1 VFTLGSKTFL
11 GAAGLALLAAIVY
24 SANTTDEVGVLLLV
38 ASSAA
43 AIVLALGVL
52 IGAGASDRYSYVGG
66 NDPTPGRDP
75 RGTIVPFVAALA
87 TGGLVLGFALGA
99 AGFVVGGVALLAVLV
114 IWFSQAWR
122 DHPSWVP
129 ALSKRV
135 SDGVG
140 LPFAMPLALLGVI
153 ALIGL
158 AVSRTL
164 LAVNATA
171 AWVVALLVATLI
183 FAGAIVLATRPRLS
197 KQAIAGV
204 LVASV
209 AVIGGLGI
217 YGLARGERPVE
228 HGGEHSE
235 EHAAAFLVGSQAM

>member
-11 GAAGLALLAAIVY
+11 GAAGLALVAAIAY
-24 SANTTDEVGVLLLV
+24 STTTTDEVGVLLLV

-43 AIVLALGVL
+43 AIVIALSVL
-52 IGAGASDRYSYVGG
+52 VGAGPSDRYSYVGG
-66 NDPTPGRDP
+66 EDPAPGRDP

-87 TGGLVLGFALGA
+87 SGGLVLGFALGA
-99 AGFVVGGVALLAVLV
+99 AGFVVGGVALLAVLMV
-114 IWFSQAWR
+114 WFSQAWR
-122 DHPSWVP
+122 DHPNWVP

-140 LPFAMPLALLGVI
+140 LPFGMPLALLGVI

-171 AWVVALLVATLI
+171 SWIVALVVATLI
-183 FAGAIVLATRPRLS
+183 FGGAIVLATRPRLS
-197 KQAIAGV
+197 KRAIAAV
-204 LVASV
+204 LVV
-209 AVIGGLGI
+209 AAVVIGGLGI

-228 HGGEHSE
+228 HGGE
-235 EHAAAFLVGSQAM
+235 EHAANLHLSSQAV